1 MWQLA
6 TIQWILVINV
16 VIEIIW
22 FSVVHVFAG
31 GQVNHQPPPHAHHLL
46 SVCDV
51 CDHHLL
57 CPYQRPSCH
66 SQKQVRVLLRGN
78 TVVSSG
84 KLMSMNIL
92 CSSYQYYHCEIIKLK
107 ILILVV
113 VNLSEKNHIQSQSV
127 WYFHNFMIRLAMW
140 NVLFDM

>member
-1 MWQLA
+1 MFQLTETKFTDIMWQYNSIDNISINTICFMYQVA
-6 TIQWILVINV
+6 TIQWIMVMNV
-16 VIEIIW
+16 VIEIMW
-22 FSVVHVFAG
+22 FSVVHVYAG

-107 ILILVV
+107 Y
-113 VNLSEKNHIQSQSV
+113 
-127 WYFHNFMIRLAMW
+127 WF
-140 NVLFDM
+140 